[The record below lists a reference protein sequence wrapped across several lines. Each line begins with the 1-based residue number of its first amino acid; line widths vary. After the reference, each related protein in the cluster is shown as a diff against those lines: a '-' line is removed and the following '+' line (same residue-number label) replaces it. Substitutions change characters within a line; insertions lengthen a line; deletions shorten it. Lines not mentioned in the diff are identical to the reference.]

1 MAHVPLAFHGSAR
14 SMAVIC
20 FGMGTTFRSA
30 LTWPDVHITAV
41 DLARSVPAA
50 FPYYFDD
57 APELMQHPKGRIVV
71 DDGRRFL
78 HRTSDRFD
86 VITIDPP
93 PPLEAAGS
101 SLLYSTD
108 FYELLKT
115 RLTPRGLL
123 QQWSPGGDALID
135 SAIARSI
142 VQSFPYVIAFRSIE
156 FAGTHYV
163 ASMSPIEVPT
173 VDEFV
178 SRLPEA
184 ARADL
189 VEWNHGDRRDVRTF
203 VGQVLDRRVD
213 VNTLVS
219 ADPAVVITD
228 DRPFNEYYFLREARA
243 RAARTLD

>member
-1 MAHVPLAFHGSAR
+1 
-14 SMAVIC
+14 
-20 FGMGTTFRSA
+20 
-30 LTWPDVHITAV
+30 
-41 DLARSVPAA
+41 
-50 FPYYFDD
+50 
-57 APELMQHPKGRIVV
+57 
-71 DDGRRFL
+71 
-78 HRTSDRFD
+78 
-86 VITIDPP
+86 
-93 PPLEAAGS
+93 
-101 SLLYSTD
+101 
-108 FYELLKT
+108 
-115 RLTPRGLL
+115 
-123 QQWSPGGDALID
+123 
-135 SAIARSI
+135 
-142 VQSFPYVIAFRSIE
+142 VIAFRSIE

-203 VGQVLDRRVD
+203 VGQVLHRRVD